1 VGTDVQ
7 TRVSCPHC
15 LAGEPSVWDTVLFRP
30 RRFVSP
36 NTYLEK
42 EDEMLTLLRKRIV
55 KELAER
61 KVQ

>member
-1 VGTDVQ
+1 
-7 TRVSCPHC
+7 
-15 LAGEPSVWDTVLFRP
+15 VLFRP